1 MSRKIFVISSSGQP
15 SILMET
21 EEDIPKEKFDEL
33 CRQTHQ
39 RLGRIVTTQELADVL
54 KNEQGFSKF
63 KADGTYFLI

>member
-21 EEDIPKEKFDEL
+21 EEDITKEKFDEL
-33 CRQTHQ
+33 CLRTHQ